1 MIEKSGEPAEVTSMR
16 IFRHDNGPWKYTE
29 IMNKEIG
36 TSGKK

>member
-1 MIEKSGEPAEVTSMR
+1 MIEKYGEPGEVTS
-16 IFRHDNGPWKYTE
+16 IWHDNGPWKYTE